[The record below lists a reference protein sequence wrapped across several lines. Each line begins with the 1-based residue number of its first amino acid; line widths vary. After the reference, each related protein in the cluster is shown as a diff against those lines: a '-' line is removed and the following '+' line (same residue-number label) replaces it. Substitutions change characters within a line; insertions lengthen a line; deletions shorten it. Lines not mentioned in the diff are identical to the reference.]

1 MGLVAVDEIDLAAN
15 MIRAEANPAANLIW
29 GATFDE
35 TLEDEIKITVIA
47 TGFDANKKDAD
58 KQSDSVDAD
67 EDKKESSGDDMDIL
81 ISLLG
86 GNK

>member
-1 MGLVAVDEIDLAAN
+1 

-47 TGFDANKKDAD
+47 TGFD
-58 KQSDSVDAD
+58 SF
-67 EDKKESSGDDMDIL
+67 KKEDAEEASNDSASTNGASTNGDIGSDMDDL
-81 ISLLG
+81 IRMLN